1 MLVKEWM
8 STTVITVGP
17 GASISEAIEL
27 LDRHHISMLPVVLDE
42 KLVGIVSDMDLKP
55 FHHSLPLG
63 GFLGPLMLS
72 RVRVEDIMSR
82 APITVPAD
90 FTVEETA
97 DVLLK
102 NGVSGVAVVDDD
114 NRIAGIMT
122 QTDINRVLVSVTGLW
137 RGGIVFGFLLED
149 TPGSIKVLT
158 DIIRAHGGRL
168 ASILS
173 SYERSPK
180 GFRRVDI
187 RVRGLARAKLQ
198 ELVDEF
204 LEKAKLLYWVDQR
217 ENTRKMDILLGSERP
232 IINKQ

>member
-1 MLVKEWM
+1 MLVREWM
-8 STTVITVGP
+8 STTVISVDP

-27 LDRHHISMLPVVLDE
+27 QDRHHISMLPVVRDD
-42 KLVGIVSDMDLKP
+42 KLVGIITNVDLKP
-55 FHHSLPLG
+55 FHSTLPAG
-63 GFLGPLMLS
+63 GFLGPLVLS

-82 APITVPAD
+82 APVTVPVD

-102 NGVSGVAVVDDD
+102 NGVSGVAVVDEQ
-114 NRIAGIMT
+114 NRIVGVMT

-149 TPGSIKVLT
+149 TPGSIKALT
-158 DIIRAHGGRL
+158 DVLRGYGGRL

-180 GFRRVDI
+180 VYRRVHI
-187 RVRGLARAKLQ
+187 RVRGLERSKLAQLEQ
-198 ELVDEF
+198 ELQ
-204 LEKAKLLYWVDQR
+204 EKAKLLYWVDQR
-217 ENTRKMDILLGSERP
+217 LNTRKMSIELERTESVA
-232 IINKQ
+232 KK